1 MVVADD
7 CFWNFDLEVVIGLP
21 CFACDA
27 VDYFDYGWRKSAFVD
42 FVGFVL
48 GYWRV
53 CSRDLSVCPLL
64 LLNAFFVV
72 RSFCKISMFFS
83 KF

>member
-1 MVVADD
+1 MLVLYVMVVVDD

-42 FVGFVL
+42 FV
-48 GYWRV
+48 
-53 CSRDLSVCPLL
+53 D
-64 LLNAFFVV
+64 FVV
-72 RSFCKISMFFS
+72 MVADFADNDSE
-83 KF
+83 